1 MADSYN
7 FNFKI
12 TDRFW
17 LDFNKKF
24 NVANINN
31 ENYKLVLLSSMTTDF
46 SSIVNTTGSN
56 LGYLKDLSGVTG
68 VEVLEQPTL
77 TTFKLTSQ
85 MTGVGFAIM
94 VSQSV
99 DIEFD
104 DSSNNYVQA
113 ILLVKHESN
122 QSANEGYVLA
132 WAKASNP
139 IRVKDALT
147 IPLNSEICGVGNC
160 SG

>member
-17 LDFNKKF
+17 LDFNTKF
-24 NVANINN
+24 NVANIND

-46 SSIVNTTGSN
+46 TNIVDNT
-56 LGYLKDLSGVTG
+56 GYLDLEGVSG

-85 MTGVGFAIM
+85 MTGVGFSIM
-94 VSQSV
+94 VSETV

-113 ILLVKHESN
+113 ILLVKHES
-122 QSANEGYVLA
+122 QQTENEGYVLA